1 MKLGTATAFAAEAAL
16 WISGAALIASAAGMS
31 WNVDMSGLTGSQPSA
46 SASVGPSAT
55 PSATI
60 AVESLAPGA
69 SPPMSPVVSKYLAY
83 IARPDFQYKAK
94 TVITETGTVGTTPL
108 RVTSSGTMSALG
120 ADESYN
126 YRVTVNGKVTTYSEV
141 YLGDYFYQSING
153 ADWKKTARSDS
164 GSSSETV
171 GSGNI
176 LSPTMVA
183 FADKGLEPKNGS
195 QLHRLEFVNQSVFNS
210 YMQQSLGSDV
220 QASGFTFTVWVK
232 DDGTPADM
240 QAAGSLTA
248 TVSGQKLAATM
259 IEEFRIFALSG
270 VSISAPI

>member
-1 MKLGTATAFAAEAAL
+1 
-16 WISGAALIASAAGMS
+16 
-31 WNVDMSGLTGSQPSA
+31 
-46 SASVGPSAT
+46 
-55 PSATI
+55 
-60 AVESLAPGA
+60 
-69 SPPMSPVVSKYLAY
+69 
-83 IARPDFQYKAK
+83 
-94 TVITETGTVGTTPL
+94 
-108 RVTSSGTMSALG
+108 
-120 ADESYN
+120 
-126 YRVTVNGKVTTYSEV
+126 
-141 YLGDYFYQSING
+141 
-153 ADWKKTARSDS
+153 
-164 GSSSETV
+164 
-171 GSGNI
+171 
-176 LSPTMVA
+176 MVA